1 MNDGILILV
10 LSAAS
15 LGFIH
20 TILGPDHYI
29 PFIAMSRASG
39 WSLKK
44 SMLITFLCG
53 IGHVLSS
60 VVIGLIGIAF
70 GIALSTVEIIE
81 SARGDVAGWLL
92 TGFGLVYTVWG
103 IRKIFRYKPHTHVHV
118 HEDGEVHAHE
128 HGHTDSHTHVH
139 EAKKGN
145 KLTPW
150 VLFTI
155 FIFGPCEVLI
165 PLLMYPAAVH
175 NTTGIFLVAAVF
187 GTATIG
193 TMMAVV
199 AATVSGLQFV
209 KAGFLEKYTH
219 AIAGSVILLC
229 GISIQFLGL

>member
-1 MNDGILILV
+1 MNDGLLILV

-39 WSLKK
+39 WSVKK
-44 SMLITFLCG
+44 TMLITFLCG

-60 VVIGLIGIAF
+60 VVIGLVGIAF
-70 GIALSTVEIIE
+70 GIALSTVEFIE

-92 TGFGLVYTVWG
+92 TAFGLLYTVWG
-103 IRKIFRYKPHTHVHV
+103 IRRIYRQKPHTHFHV
-118 HEDGEVHAHE
+118 HDGGEVHSHK
-128 HGHTDSHTHVH
+128 HNHVNSHTHVH
-139 EAKKGN
+139 ESKN

-165 PLLMYPAAVH
+165 PLLMYPAATHSASGV
-175 NTTGIFLVAAVF
+175 IIVASVF
-187 GTATIG
+187 GAATIG
-193 TMMAVV
+193 TMMALTW
-199 AATVSGLQFV
+199 AAVSGLKFV

-219 AIAGSVILLC
+219 AIAGTVILLC